1 MNQYIK
7 PQTKVLGYPASV
19 WIGNLG
25 CLIETENGLDYIE
38 SEVWGN
44 STCES
49 NETLITYCTPRS
61 SFCYAGWDYVDVSQK
76 CVIGKIEGLIN
87 LKNLPKNSSMV
98 LSGCNE
104 TVAQI
109 MVLILGVIYSC
120 GLLFLIL
127 YFWGNLEAESVRKA
141 KYGGVIKNESLRK
154 LHVKMNNVLNTMM
167 ILSFMMSPLTFL
179 AVYTT
184 IILEEFLGVNSL
196 GFFSKR
202 VVRLL
207 FHQSLAGEGK
217 RAKLKF
223 VSFEFLSTWDTL
235 KPYEDIKDDLITSF
249 PNDRSFFVSHKWYH
263 DDPDDPKASLLS
275 LLKSVGRPGD
285 LFWLDFCCSSQQN
298 VDMNEIKE
306 AVLSISEMSLINH
319 SLEMA
324 AYHKSTWCQLEAI
337 YSQVPMFIRPDRMSQ
352 LEIMKE
358 SDLNIV
364 FECIMGMLSNGVSIS
379 TLFKLRELVSSTIR
393 INTRMIGGSQ
403 ISNIRE
409 VGSISW

>member
-19 WIGNLG
+19 WVGDLG
-25 CLIETENGLDYIE
+25 CLIETESGLDCVE

-44 STCES
+44 STCGS

-61 SFCYAGWDYVDVSQK
+61 SFCHVGWNYVDLNQK

-87 LKNLPKNSSMV
+87 LKNLPKNSTMV
-98 LSGCNE
+98 LSGCDE
-104 TVAQI
+104 TMAQI
-109 MVLILGVIYSC
+109 MVLILGIIYSC
-120 GLLFLIL
+120 GFLSLIL
-127 YFWGNLEAESVRKA
+127 YFWGNFEAESVRKA
-141 KYGGVIKNESLRK
+141 KYGGVIKNENLRK
-154 LHVKMNNVLNTMM
+154 LNVRINNVLNTMV
-167 ILSFMMSPLTFL
+167 ILSFVVSPLTFL

-184 IILEEFLGVNSL
+184 VILEELLGVKSL
-196 GFFSKR
+196 GLLSKKIIR
-202 VVRLL
+202 FL
-207 FHQSLAGEGK
+207 FHQSLVGERK
-217 RAKLKF
+217 RAQLKF
-223 VSFEFLSTWDTL
+223 VNFEDLSTWDTL
-235 KPYEDIKDDLITSF
+235 KPYEDIKDNLITSF

-263 DDPDDPKASLLS
+263 DEPDDPKASLLS
-275 LLKSVGRPGD
+275 LLKRIGKPGD

-306 AVLSISEMSLINH
+306 AILSISEMSLINH

-358 SDLNIV
+358 SDLEIV
-364 FECIMGMLSNGVSIS
+364 FECIMSMLSNGVSIS

-393 INTRMIGGSQ
+393 VNTRMARESQ
-403 ISNIRE
+403 MSNIRE
-409 VGSISW
+409 IGSISW